1 MKKFIVLLCVF
12 CLFPIVGSAQ
22 SPLADAARRERAR
35 QKAVHSSVTFT
46 GAATTTAVTT
56 SPEVSSVPAPV
67 VKPFVMTD
75 NNGHDEKYWRE
86 RFDKARADLKSA
98 EDPVRLLDN
107 NVKGLNTAFLT
118 RSDIYNKE
126 NALGQEISDDQ
137 KELEDARNQVEQAR
151 QKISDLEDEL
161 HRTGG
166 PAGWAR

>member
-1 MKKFIVLLCVF
+1 MKRFFVLLCVF
-12 CLFPIVGSAQ
+12 CSFPIVGSAQ

-46 GAATTTAVTT
+46 GVAATTSVTT
-56 SPEVSSVPAPV
+56 PSGVSSVPAPV

-86 RFDKARADLKSA
+86 RFDKARADLKGA
-98 EDPVRLLDN
+98 EDHVQLLDN
-107 NVKGLNTAFLT
+107 QVKGLNTALLT

-126 NALGQEISDDQ
+126 NTLGPEISDGQ
-137 KELEDARNQVEQAR
+137 KQLDDARSQVEQAR
-151 QKISDLEDEL
+151 QKITDLEDEL
-161 HRTGG
+161 HRAGG